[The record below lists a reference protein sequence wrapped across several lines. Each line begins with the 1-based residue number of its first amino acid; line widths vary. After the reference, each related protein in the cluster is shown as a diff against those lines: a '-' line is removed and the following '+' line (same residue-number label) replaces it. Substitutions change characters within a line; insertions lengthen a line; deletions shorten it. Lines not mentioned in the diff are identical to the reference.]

1 MGQLVRLLAWLVR
14 LIARHPVAATA
25 AALLVLAW
33 LNVGWLGLVLLFAWV
48 VVVLAAWRFFW
59 PSSFTR

>member
-1 MGQLVRLLAWLVR
+1 MLILARLNIGWTGPVLLA
-14 LIARHPVAATA
+14 
-25 AALLVLAW
+25 AW
-33 LNVGWLGLVLLFAWV
+33 A